1 MKSILYS
8 LLFLL
13 IPTVLFSQT
22 PAPAS
27 KIIHLDSLWRETSE
41 DNYKYIRVIK
51 DYYSEKNS
59 YDVNDFY
66 KSGTLQMAGTS
77 TNKDY
82 LQKEGQFVYYYENGK
97 KKSTTTY
104 VETKQT
110 GKEYNWYENG
120 NLKSEIEYLK
130 DAKELSINYK
140 INQFWNQD
148 GKQKIID
155 GNGDYKNSD
164 KIGFEEGLIKNG
176 LRDGQWKGFINDLK
190 INFIEIYKNG
200 KLISGNSIDANKIEY
215 SYTLSE
221 EKPQPE
227 KGIQHFYKHIGNY
240 LNIPKEAGIRRI
252 SGKIY
257 LTFVI
262 DTDGKIIETKIIRGL
277 GYGLDEEAMRV
288 VNNYKNWIPGKRKG
302 KKVRVSYA
310 LPITVKAP
318 Y

>member
-1 MKSILYS
+1 MRSILYS

-22 PAPAS
+22 PVPAS
-27 KIIHLDSLWRETSE
+27 KIIYLDSLWKETSA
-41 DNYKYIRVIK
+41 DDYKYIRVIK

-59 YDVNDFY
+59 YDFSDFY

-77 TNKDY
+77 ANKDY

-104 VETKQT
+104 VETKPT

-130 DAKELSINYK
+130 DAKELSVNHK
-140 INQFWNQD
+140 INQYWNQD
-148 GKQKIID
+148 GEKKIID

-164 KIGFEEGLIKNG
+164 KLGFEEGLIKNG
-176 LRDGQWKGFINDLK
+176 LRDGQWKGSINNLK
-190 INFIEIYKNG
+190 ITFIEIYKNG
-200 KLISGNSIDANKIEY
+200 KFISGNSIDANKTEY
-215 SYTLSE
+215 SYTLPE

-227 KGIQHFYKHIGNY
+227 KGIQHFYKHIGNN
-240 LNIPKEAGIRRI
+240 LNIPKEALLKRI

-277 GYGLDEEAMRV
+277 GYGLDEEAVRV
-288 VNNYKNWIPGKRKG
+288 VNNYKNWIPGKIKG

-310 LPITVKAP
+310 LPITVP
-318 Y
+318 TPN